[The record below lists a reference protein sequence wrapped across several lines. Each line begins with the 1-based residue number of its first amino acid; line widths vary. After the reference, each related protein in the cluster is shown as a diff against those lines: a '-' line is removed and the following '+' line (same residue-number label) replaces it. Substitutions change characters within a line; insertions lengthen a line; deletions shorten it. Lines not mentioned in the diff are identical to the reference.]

1 MPNPIFVFAF
11 VIATMY
17 GLGFHV
23 VMGGDARR
31 MVLFVVTSWLGFLLG
46 QYIGGHID
54 ITLLRIGLVHL
65 LPASLSA
72 LALLIFAHVLTAEPN
87 TPVSRR

>member
-1 MPNPIFVFAF
+1 MPNPIIIFAF
-11 VIATMY
+11 VIASML

-23 VMGGDARR
+23 IMGGNARR

-46 QYIGGHID
+46 QYIGGF
-54 ITLLRIGLVHL
+54 LGLSLFKIGVVHL
-65 LPASLSA
+65 LPASVAAIS
-72 LALLIFAHVLTAEPN
+72 LLIFAHILTAEPT

>member
-1 MPNPIFVFAF
+1 MPNPVFIFAF

-23 VMGGDARR
+23 ILGGNARR
-31 MVLFVVTSWLGFLLG
+31 MVLFIVTSWVGFLLG
-46 QYIGGHID
+46 QYIGGHLD
-54 ITLLRIGLVHL
+54 IELLRIGVIHL
-65 LPASLSA
+65 LPASVSA
-72 LALLIFAHVLTAEPN
+72 VGLLIFAHVLTAEAT

>member
-1 MPNPIFVFAF
+1 MPNPVFVFAF

-23 VMGGDARR
+23 VLGGNARR
-31 MVLFVVTSWLGFLLG
+31 MVLFVVTSWVGFLLG
-46 QYIGGHID
+46 QYVGGYLD
-54 ITLLRIGLVHL
+54 ISFLRIGVIHL
-65 LPASLSA
+65 LPASVTA
-72 LALLIFAHVLTAEPN
+72 VGLLIFAQALTADPS

>member
-1 MPNPIFVFAF
+1 MPNPVFVFAF

-23 VMGGDARR
+23 VLGGNARR
-31 MVLFVVTSWLGFLLG
+31 MVLFIVTSWVGFLLG
-46 QYIGGHID
+46 QYIGGYLD
-54 ITLLRIGLVHL
+54 ISLLRIGVIHL
-65 LPASLSA
+65 APASVTA
-72 LALLIFAHVLTAEPN
+72 VALLIFAHALTSDPT